1 MQDILMNAK
10 NAKEKYDNTV
20 FYNANLTWLSDES
33 NKEAFD
39 VMWLEILGAC
49 TSTIKK
55 FVRKVPGIYNEED
68 ILEFAIESAEKVVKS
83 IIKNKRKIDNL
94 SNYVFLYCYGV
105 FYSVKRQNIAKKETP
120 FIYETANMVYENF
133 EDEIIEKLTSEG
145 Y

>member
-1 MQDILMNAK
+1 MQDILN
-10 NAKEKYDNTV
+10 EKYDNTI
-20 FYNANLTWLSDES
+20 FYQANLAWLDDNN
-33 NKEAFD
+33 NKKAYET
-39 VMWLEILGAC
+39 MWIEILGAC

-55 FVRKVPGIYNEED
+55 FVRKVPGIYDKED

-105 FYSVKRQNIAKKETP
+105 FYSVKRQNIDKKETP
-120 FIYETANMVYENF
+120 FIYETHDIAYTSF
-133 EDEIIEKLTSEG
+133 EDDIIRKLTAEG